1 MINDD
6 EAIKDLEYE
15 SADDLIQN
23 AAKVADEIDG
33 DNDEKFVLP
42 DEYAKAAIEA
52 ILFASG
58 DPISIDKISSV
69 LNYDKT
75 KTKEIIDE
83 MTNERLYNMKN
94 GLIIRQ
100 LGDAYTLSTKPEL
113 EFVLQRLFTPRNRPP
128 ISQAAYETLAIIA
141 YNQPVTRSQ
150 VESVRG
156 VSSDSIISRL
166 IEKNLI
172 QECGSLD
179 APGRPSLF
187 ETTELFLKEFGL
199 SSVRELP
206 PIDMMMYGTLR
217 DIESSIAQAAGKDR
231 DNQVTID
238 QIAET
243 NSKSADDGSNTILRD
258 VSTEIDSTEIIKISS
273 AIFGDHD
280 E

>member
-1 MINDD
+1 MKYED
-6 EAIKDLEYE
+6 ESIKSLSYE
-15 SADDLIQN
+15 SADDLIR
-23 AAKVADEIDG
+23 
-33 DNDEKFVLP
+33 NDEKIFENDSNNDFDENNEKFVVP
-42 DEYAKAAIEA
+42 DENAKAAVEA

-58 DPISIDKISSV
+58 DPISIERIASV
-69 LNYDKT
+69 LNYDKA

-83 MTNERLYNMKN
+83 MMSESLYNMKK
-94 GLIIRQ
+94 GLMIRQ
-100 LGDAYTLSTKPEL
+100 LDDSYTFSTKPEL
-113 EFVLQRLFTPRNRPP
+113 EVVLQRLFTPRNRPP

-166 IEKNLI
+166 TEKNLI
-172 QECGSLD
+172 RECGTLD

-217 DIESSIAQAAGKDR
+217 DIESSIAQAAGKLQ

-238 QIAET
+238 QITVT
-243 NSKSADDGSNTILRD
+243 NIKASNDGTI
-258 VSTEIDSTEIIKISS
+258 SEIDPEEIMTISN
-273 AIFGDHD
+273 AIFGDSG